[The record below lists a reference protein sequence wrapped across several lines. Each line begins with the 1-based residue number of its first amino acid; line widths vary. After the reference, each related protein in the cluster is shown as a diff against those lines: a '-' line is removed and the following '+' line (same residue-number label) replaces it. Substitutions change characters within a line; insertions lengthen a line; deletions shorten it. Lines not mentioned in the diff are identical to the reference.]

1 MYQQTSRRTFV
12 KQLSLSIV
20 PLILS
25 QMKLFGNV
33 RPLPSVDEF
42 SKGLWPVM
50 ITPYNG
56 EGGVDYD
63 TLKQLIQWY
72 EQAGASGLFVNCL
85 SSEMY
90 ELSCDERLALSSF
103 VAANSKVPVVSTGT
117 FAHSIEE
124 NVRFINELHETGV
137 QGIVLIPGI
146 LVDSDENEQVLFERI
161 DEILSQI
168 PTILFGLYEC
178 PQPYKRLVSP
188 ELLAK
193 LSKHSDRIVYLKETS
208 CDESIFRQKVSATNN
223 TNLQIFNAHTPHA
236 FETARLGAGGLSPIG
251 ANFYPELYAFLW
263 KYANDA
269 AYSDTVKS
277 VIDFLIKNEPLISKK
292 YPLSSKF
299 FLRQRGLPILITTRR
314 EVLDLTSEETS
325 RLEALL
331 KEYMH
336 FAALHGISLATF

>member
-1 MYQQTSRRTFV
+1 MYQQASRRTFV

-25 QMKLFGNV
+25 RMKLFGNV
-33 RPLPSVDEF
+33 RPLPPVDGF

-50 ITPYNG
+50 ITPYDNKG
-56 EGGVDYD
+56 RIDYD
-63 TLKQLIQWY
+63 TLKQLIRWY
-72 EQAGASGLFVNCL
+72 EQSGASGLFANCL

-90 ELSCDERLALSSF
+90 ELSRGERLSLSGF
-103 VAANSKVPVVSTGT
+103 VAANSQVPVVSTGT
-117 FAHSIEE
+117 FSHSIEE
-124 NVRFINELHETGV
+124 NVQFINELHKTGV
-137 QGIVLIPGI
+137 QGIVLITSI
-146 LVDSDENEQVLFERI
+146 LVDGDEDEQMLLERI
-161 DEILSQI
+161 DEILSQ
-168 PTILFGLYEC
+168 TSAVLFGLYEC

-193 LSKHSDRIVYLKETS
+193 LSEHSNRIVYLKETS
-208 CDESIFRQKVSATNN
+208 CDKDIFRQKVLATNN

-236 FETARLGAGGLSPIG
+236 LETARLGAGGLSPIG

-277 VIDFLIKNEPLISKK
+277 IVDFLIKNEPLISKK

-314 EVLDLTSEETS
+314 DVLNLTSEDTS
-325 RLEALL
+325 RLEVLL
-331 KEYMH
+331 KEYTH
-336 FAALHGISLATF
+336 FAALHGIRLVTF